1 MKNLKK
7 SNSWFTS
14 MKNKSLLF
22 AVLLLTAFSTP
33 VMAGAEAT
41 YLYTFSDFTGIIP
54 YSWVRLSID
63 KERNEIYVIGMSEVK
78 VFNDKGMEIYSFGDD
93 GSLDGIFDVAI
104 DKEGYIL
111 VLSYKDDHYKILRCN
126 YRGELKSIIEVK
138 NLPSEFSRFSPTR
151 IRYFKGRIYL
161 IDTSSKRV
169 ALVDEKG
176 IFLDGYDIN
185 ALLDLKEKERYDKQI
200 GGFDLDNEGNMI
212 FTVPTMFR
220 AFVVS
225 PDRTMK
231 TFGSAGNSPGKFSVV
246 AGIAKDDRG
255 NYLVVDTLKSVVMIF
270 DKNFEFLLEFGY
282 RGFAREGLIAPREA
296 VSYKDKIYI
305 TQGRKRGVSVF
316 KIITDQEQSQ
326 EGRNASS

>member
-1 MKNLKK
+1 
-7 SNSWFTS
+7 
-14 MKNKSLLF
+14 
-22 AVLLLTAFSTP
+22 
-33 VMAGAEAT
+33 
-41 YLYTFSDFTGIIP
+41 
-54 YSWVRLSID
+54 
-63 KERNEIYVIGMSEVK
+63 
-78 VFNDKGMEIYSFGDD
+78 
-93 GSLDGIFDVAI
+93 
-104 DKEGYIL
+104 
-111 VLSYKDDHYKILRCN
+111 
-126 YRGELKSIIEVK
+126 
-138 NLPSEFSRFSPTR
+138 
-151 IRYFKGRIYL
+151 
-161 IDTSSKRV
+161 
-169 ALVDEKG
+169 G

-282 RGFAREGLIAPREA
+282 RGFAREGLIAPKEA

-326 EGRNASS
+326 GRNASS